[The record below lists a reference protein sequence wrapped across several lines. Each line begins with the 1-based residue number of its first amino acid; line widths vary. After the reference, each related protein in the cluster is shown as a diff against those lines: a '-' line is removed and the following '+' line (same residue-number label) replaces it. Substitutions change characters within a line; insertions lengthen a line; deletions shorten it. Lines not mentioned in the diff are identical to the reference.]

1 MATETRRIPAVI
13 GAALALL
20 LPLAARA
27 ADTGKGKDGL
37 VPTAVAFVHTLAHGH
52 YKAAEADF
60 TAQMKQAAPPDALG
74 HVWKRLLE
82 QVGAFQGTGRTR
94 TVVQSGYRTVI
105 VKADFKSQALG
116 IAVTFD
122 SDRRIA
128 GMHIVPAP

>member
-1 MATETRRIPAVI
+1 MATETGKFPTVI
-13 GAALALL
+13 GVALALL

-27 ADTGKGKDGL
+27 ADIGKGKDSL
-37 VPTAVAFVHTLAHGH
+37 VPAAVAFVHTLAHGQ

-60 TAQMKQAAPPDALG
+60 TGQMKQAAPPDALG

-82 QVGAFQGTGRTR
+82 QFGPFQRTGRTS
-94 TVVQSGYRTVI
+94 TVDQSGYRTVI
-105 VKADFKSQALG
+105 VKTDFKSRALG

-122 SDRRIA
+122 SGRRIA